1 LSRVVIGV
9 FNEQDAAE
17 QAVKELKGEGFEQ
30 EVSLIAKDDRQ
41 TNQEETGA
49 EVVSLEEQDLSEGT
63 VTGGVIGGVAGLL
76 AGAGALLIPGIG
88 PVIAAGPLASTLT
101 GIVTGGIA
109 GGLVDYGVPEE
120 RGEYYEEQ
128 VRQGSILITLRSS
141 DENVEEAASIMRS
154 HGAED
159 VESHVAG

>member
-1 LSRVVIGV
+1 LSSVVIGL
-9 FNEQDAAE
+9 FGDQEGAE
-17 QAVKELKGEGFEQ
+17 QAVRDLKEEGFDQ
-30 EVSLIAKDDRQ
+30 EISLIAKEE
-41 TNQEETGA
+41 NEGQENMES
-49 EVVSLEEQDLSEGT
+49 EVVALEEQDLSEGT

-88 PVIAAGPLASTLT
+88 PVIAAGPLASTLA

-128 VRQGSILITLRSS
+128 VRQGNMLLTLKST
-141 DENVEEAASIMRS
+141 DDNVNEAASILRAN
-154 HGAED
+154 GAED
-159 VESHVAG
+159 VETHSSK